1 MFITIKNLEKSYGS
15 PDNKTFVLKGID
27 CTIEKGMI
35 CSLLG
40 PSGSGKS
47 TLLNI
52 MGGIDLAER
61 GEIMIDGLHLEKMSQ
76 KELAEYRRK
85 KVGFIF
91 QFYNLIPNLTIRENI
106 ESGAYLSNQPLD
118 IAEIIHI
125 LGLEEQQNKFPNQVS
140 GGQQQRAGI
149 GRALIKNPDLLLCDE
164 PTGALDYQTA
174 KEVLGLIQTVNKR
187 YEATIIMATH
197 NQALGQ
203 MSHISF
209 KLHDGKIETFEKNVE
224 VLSAKELSW

>member
-15 PDNKTFVLKGID
+15 PENKTFVLKGID

-106 ESGAYLSNQPLD
+106 ESGAYLSNQPLN

-149 GRALIKNPDLLLCDE
+149 GRALIKLDVIFTEVFWRGTEVVSRHRKGAARPRRGLLKQQRHVFSLMNPVWHAGIFQ
-164 PTGALDYQTA
+164 P
-174 KEVLGLIQTVNKR
+174 LIFTRRIQ
-187 YEATIIMATH
+187 
-197 NQALGQ
+197 
-203 MSHISF
+203 
-209 KLHDGKIETFEKNVE
+209 
-224 VLSAKELSW
+224 